1 MTDATC
7 WTLIEKAAAGDSTAR
22 SEFSGRYL
30 PVVRAYLSARWR
42 NRLSGDERED
52 AIQDVFV
59 ECLREGGVLQ
69 RVGTIR
75 DGGFRKYLFGTIR
88 NTASRI
94 EAARG
99 RRLDSPDSQSFRT
112 ESIEDSEET
121 LSRVFDRA
129 WAESILR
136 EAAERQAARARERGA
151 EHIRRVELLKELFHE
166 ERTIAELARMWQV
179 DASFLHH
186 EYARARNEFEQA
198 LKEVTA
204 FHHPDSPAA
213 ALRECRDL
221 VNLLA
226 G

>member
-7 WTLIEKAAAGDSTAR
+7 WTLIENAALGDSTAR
-22 SEFSGRYL
+22 AEFSGRYL

-42 NRLSGDERED
+42 NRLSSDEFED

-59 ECLREGGVLQ
+59 ECLREGGVLESLS
-69 RVGTIR
+69 TIHG
-75 DGGFRKYLFGTIR
+75 GGFRRYLFGTVR
-88 NTASRI
+88 NMALRI
-94 EAARG
+94 EAARA
-99 RRLDSPDSQSFRT
+99 RRLDSPDSQSIRAET
-112 ESIEDSEET
+112 IQDSEET

-136 EAAERQAARARERGA
+136 EAAERQAIRARERGA
-151 EHIRRVELLKELFHE
+151 EHVRRVEILKELFHE
-166 ERTIAELARMWQV
+166 GRTLAELARMWQV
-179 DASFLHH
+179 DANVLHR
-186 EYARARNEFEQA
+186 EYTRARNEFEQA

-213 ALRECRDL
+213 ALRECREL